1 MVRDIKEW
9 DIEHVG
15 GEGLHICLGI
25 SGFLQQDQKQL
36 DVWDPL
42 LSSFPCSANYAL
54 AWESKAQRDLLN
66 VLSGLSGKLGA
77 TQLTAIAAKSA
88 TKKAFSMMALP
99 ATVLSAFEIIDNPWW
114 VAQDRAE
121 QAGKLLGDYIAENQ
135 FGGLPI
141 SLIGYSLGTKVIIN
155 AIDRLAELGLK
166 GRFG

>member
-1 MVRDIKEW
+1 
-9 DIEHVG
+9 
-15 GEGLHICLGI
+15 
-25 SGFLQQDQKQL
+25 
-36 DVWDPL
+36 